1 VAERLPTFLVI
12 GAMKAGTTSLWQYL
26 RAHPQVFMPEP
37 KELYFFSDPE
47 RYARGLDWYGG
58 HFAGAGDVPA
68 VGEACTNYAKYPRIP
83 GVATRVAEVLPD
95 ARLVYLVREPHAR
108 IRSHYL
114 HAVDRYGERR
124 PLAVAVRED
133 STYLDFTRYAMQLA
147 QYLEHF
153 DANQLLVVCTESL
166 RGEPESTIAQTL
178 AFVGADPSVGTRAA
192 PVELNRGRD
201 KWVDTAFSARLRR
214 VPGYQLARRFTPRPL
229 RRVGSGL
236 TKVPLTSTVDVTM
249 PDDLVRWI
257 ADELAAD
264 VARLRPFVGPITDSW
279 LDPPAKP

>member
-1 VAERLPTFLVI
+1 RALPLRRARRGAGLRSRVAERLPTFLVI

-37 KELYFFSDPE
+37 KELYFFSDTE
-47 RYARGLDWYGG
+47 RYERGVAWYRAQ
-58 HFAGAGDVPA
+58 FAGAGAGEA
-68 VGEACTNYAKYPRIP
+68 VAIGEACTNYAKHPRNP
-83 GVATRVAEVLPD
+83 GVAMRVAETLPD
-95 ARLVYLVREPHAR
+95 VRLVYLVREPLAR

-133 STYLDFTRYAMQLA
+133 TTYLDFTRYSMQLA

-153 DANQLLVVCTESL
+153 DATRVLVVVTESL
-166 RGEPESTIAQTL
+166 RGEPESTMGRTVEFI
-178 AFVGADPSVGTRAA
+178 GAAPSLGAGVA

-201 KWVDTAFSARLRR
+201 KWVDTALSARLRR
-214 VPGYQLARRFTPRPL
+214 VPGYQLARRFTPRRL

-236 TKVPLTSTVDVTM
+236 TKVPLTST
-249 PDDLVRWI
+249 
-257 ADELAAD
+257 
-264 VARLRPFVGPITDSW
+264 
-279 LDPPAKP
+279 

>member
-37 KELYFFSDPE
+37 KELYFFSDSE
-47 RYARGLDWYGG
+47 RYARGGDWYRA
-58 HFAGAGDVPA
+58 HFAAAGDAVA
-68 VGEACTNYAKYPRIP
+68 VGEACTNYAKYPRNP
-83 GVATRVAEVLPD
+83 GVAARVAETLPD
-95 ARLVYLVREPHAR
+95 ARLVYLVREPLAR

-133 STYLDFTRYAMQLA
+133 STYLDFTRYSMQLA

-153 DANQLLVVCTESL
+153 DATQLLVVCTESL
-166 RGEPESTIAQTL
+166 RAEPDATIARAL
-178 AFVGADPSVGTRAA
+178 EFIGADPSLGPTAT

-201 KWVDTAFSARLRR
+201 KWVDTAISARLRR
-214 VPGYQLARRFTPRPL
+214 VPGYQLARRFTPRSL

-257 ADELAAD
+257 ADELAD
-264 VARLRPFVGPITDSW
+264 DIARLRPIVGPVADNW
-279 LDPPAKP
+279 LDAPASP